1 MWINVSNDLVLNEC
15 LATWYFC
22 EKKTCAIIVR
32 YWGVGRVLWLSR
44 VAQLVAAWQRES
56 GGRMRKWRGHGERM
70 RKWRNIHSLY
80 FLIISSLSSISC
92 IKNCLILSQNVK
104 YGTFLRVSP
113 KTWHMRYEKIILG
126 CEKAPQVVWAWA
138 RKSQTLL
145 EKIVA
150 IFCSYSGMAEIQNLA
165 GDTELQV

>member
-1 MWINVSNDLVLNEC
+1 MWIDVSNDLVLNEC

-44 VAQLVAAWQRES
+44 VAQLVAVWQRES

-80 FLIISSLSSISC
+80 FYRTRVRSS
-92 IKNCLILSQNVK
+92 
-104 YGTFLRVSP
+104 GTLVSDSL
-113 KTWHMRYEKIILG
+113 TD
-126 CEKAPQVVWAWA
+126 
-138 RKSQTLL
+138 SLL
-145 EKIVA
+145 FSKLDW
-150 IFCSYSGMAEIQNLA
+150 CDSGMWRWQLK
-165 GDTELQV
+165 TEDVDQDFEFEVQAWLWSWSLVNILQLMFCRGYEVESWSRFWS

>member
-15 LATWYFC
+15 LATWYSC

-80 FLIISSLSSISC
+80 FFIISSLSIHFRHHKLSHFVAKCWIRHFC
-92 IKNCLILSQNVK
+92 CECHKKLIYVLWDNNSGSNSLRTLWGPVNSRFSQK
-104 YGTFLRVSP
+104 LMFMSHWGPIYF
-113 KTWHMRYEKIILG
+113 H
-126 CEKAPQVVWAWA
+126 
-138 RKSQTLL
+138 
-145 EKIVA
+145 
-150 IFCSYSGMAEIQNLA
+150 F
-165 GDTELQV
+165 